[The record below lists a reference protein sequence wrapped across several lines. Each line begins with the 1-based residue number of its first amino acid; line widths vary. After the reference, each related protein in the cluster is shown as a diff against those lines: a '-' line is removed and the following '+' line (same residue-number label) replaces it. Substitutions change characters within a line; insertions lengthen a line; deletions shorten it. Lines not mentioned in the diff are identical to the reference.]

1 MATYDTKLG
10 KLHVERSQKENALNL
25 GVESKLGSGFVSV
38 PFGREDLLHAASL
51 LGAALALRG
60 LTRKTHGVERAQR
73 DVLRRQEQSRRSL
86 DFGKAGGFGGGK
98 RGRRK
103 RR

>member
-1 MATYDTKLG
+1 MATYETKLG
-10 KLHVERSQKENALNL
+10 KLHVERSQKENALNV
-25 GVESKLGSGFVSV
+25 GVESRLGSGFASV
-38 PFGREDLLHAASL
+38 PIDKNDLLHAASI

-60 LTRKTHGVERAQR
+60 LTKKRHSVERAQH
-73 DVLRRQEQSRRSL
+73 DMQRRQEQSRRSL
-86 DFGKAGGFGGGK
+86 DFGKTGGFGGGK